1 MMTGTPLPQSLIANP
16 VGTLFLI
23 AVIVLVVRLE
33 MGRRSEIVFLA
44 NLGHSF
50 SRIALVVV
58 GECLV
63 LEASLRVA
71 IG

>member
-1 MMTGTPLPQSLIANP
+1 MMMGTPFPQSLIANQ
-16 VGTLFLI
+16 VGTFFLI
-23 AVIVLVVRLE
+23 VVIVLVVRLE

-50 SRIALVVV
+50 RRIALVVV

-63 LEASLRVA
+63 LEAALGVA

>member
-1 MMTGTPLPQSLIANP
+1 MMTGTPLPQSLILNA
-16 VGTLFLI
+16 GSTLFLI

-33 MGRRSEIVFLA
+33 MRRRSEIVFLA

-50 SRIALVVV
+50 RGIALVVV
-58 GECLV
+58 VECLV
-63 LEASLRVA
+63 LEATLRLA